1 MLFLLKTEYMFEFL
15 VFIGEHIS
23 LPFIITVAAVAFY
36 IFFFRGGHDQVY
48 VKMWFARRTYKKYVL
63 EEGRTYEFFIS
74 QVEANNT
81 FVGYYTTDSP
91 EKIQRKLNNAAR
103 DLANV
108 LDYLQNYESLVRR
121 YFECESFTYKQFK
134 QFKEDVKA
142 TNYKNY
148 IIQSD
153 AYIAKL
159 KNAQTPLLVE
169 DTEIDEPVLYTM
181 LLNPLSNGQFQLLAE
196 CANKNKIFTSEVTA
210 EDLEFTFNCQTSKL
224 TEILRPKVNRK
235 LAVFLDTL
243 DKGGIIIKEWQNLVG
258 KQKLFYS
265 SDASTKKHLTK
276 GDMASA
282 LYKSGTIDSNK
293 KDKYEELREE
303 VGNYIKQLK
312 KM

>member
-1 MLFLLKTEYMFEFL
+1 MFEFL
-15 VFIGEHIS
+15 VFIGEHIT
-23 LPFIITVAAVAFY
+23 LPFAITGAAALFY
-36 IFFFRGGHDQVY
+36 IYFFRGGHDQVY
-48 VKMWFARRTYKKYVL
+48 VKMWFARRTYKKFVL

-74 QVEANNT
+74 QVEAKNS

-91 EKIQRKLNNAAR
+91 EKIQRKLNNAAS

-142 TNYKNY
+142 INYKNY

-153 AYIAKL
+153 AFIAKL

-169 DTEIDEPVLYTM
+169 DAKVDEPVLHTM
-181 LLNPLSNGQFQLLAE
+181 LLNPLSNGQFQMLAE
-196 CANKNKIFTSEVTA
+196 CANKYNIFTKEVSA

-224 TEILRPKVNRK
+224 AKILRPKINRE

-243 DKGGIIIKEWQNLVG
+243 DKGGIIINDWQSFVE
-258 KQKLFYS
+258 KHMLFYS
-265 SDASTKKHLTK
+265 SDTSTQKQIM
-276 GDMASA
+276 GRDMASA
-282 LYKSGTIDSNK
+282 LYKSSTIDSSK
-293 KDKYEELREE
+293 KDKYAELRTG
-303 VGNYIKQLK
+303 VGEYIKQLK